1 MVRGCPFGPSPA
13 VHPRRTARFFGNAS
27 RGRWVERARRV
38 FMKLATLA
46 AVLAFATPALASPRR
61 PHAWVYQMGGWPGR
75 LGAQI
80 ADMTEDLR
88 KYFGAPADSG
98 VLVTHVDADQPAAK
112 AGLKVGDVI
121 IEAAGQ
127 KVEDPSDVI

>member
-13 VHPRRTARFFGNAS
+13 VHPRRTARFFGNVSAW
-27 RGRWVERARRV
+27 RWVERARRV
-38 FMKLATLA
+38 LMKLAM
-46 AVLAFATPALASPRR
+46 LAFATPAAAAPKPPRPR
-61 PHAWVYQMGGWPGR
+61 AWVYQMSGWPGR

-127 KVEDPSDVI
+127 K